1 MEEWPHERILS
12 GQRKIFLYRW
22 HSGASDYFIW
32 NCHQHA
38 FVIAGSMSRP
48 RLLPE
53 KSFPGYA
60 YLPGK
65 HPHPIRDPLGHS
77 YQSDPVTV
85 VTVEESLTSNVFRWG
100 IDLFNHGYY
109 WEAHEAWEPLW
120 HAAKQSAQHRLFF
133 KGLILLA
140 AAGVK
145 IREGKRVAAAR
156 HAARAAALFRQVA
169 LLQSRLFE
177 AAIGMTPAALAV
189 EAEAATTLPV
199 VLREPMPGLPEPV
212 FNFIL
217 APKSGDGR

>member
-1 MEEWPHERILS
+1 M
-12 GQRKIFLYRW
+12 
-22 HSGASDYFIW
+22 
-32 NCHQHA
+32 
-38 FVIAGSMSRP
+38 
-48 RLLPE
+48 
-53 KSFPGYA
+53 
-60 YLPGK
+60 
-65 HPHPIRDPLGHS
+65 
-77 YQSDPVTV
+77 
-85 VTVEESLTSNVFRWG
+85 FRWG

>member
-1 MEEWPHERILS
+1 M
-12 GQRKIFLYRW
+12 F
-22 HSGASDYFIW
+22 
-32 NCHQHA
+32 
-38 FVIAGSMSRP
+38 RP

-53 KSFPGYA
+53 KSFPSYA

-65 HPHPIRDPLGHS
+65 YPHPVRDPLGHS
-77 YQSDPVTV
+77 YRSDPVTV
-85 VTVEESLTSNVFRWG
+85 AVGEALGSDVFLWG

-120 HAAKQSAQHRLFF
+120 QAAKQSAQHRLFF

-156 HAARAAALFRQVA
+156 HATRAAGLFRQVG
-169 LLQSRLFE
+169 SPGGLFE
-177 AAIGMTPAALAV
+177 KALGMTPAALAEHAQAIV
-189 EAEAATTLPV
+189 AYPV
-199 VLREPMPGLPEPV
+199 VLREPKSAEPEPA

-217 APKSGDGR
+217 APVSESV

>member
-1 MEEWPHERILS
+1 MT
-12 GQRKIFLYRW
+12 
-22 HSGASDYFIW
+22 GASDYFIW
-32 NCHQHA
+32 NCYQRA
-38 FVIAGSMSRP
+38 FMIAESMSRP
-48 RLLPE
+48 RLVPE
-53 KSFPGYA
+53 RNFPGYA

-65 HPHPIRDPLGHS
+65 HPHPVRDPLGHS

-85 VTVEESLTSNVFRWG
+85 VAVEVSLSSNVFRWG

-156 HAARAAALFRQVA
+156 HAARAAALFRRVA
-169 LLQSRLFE
+169 LLPSRPFE
-177 AAIGMTPAALAV
+177 AALGITPAALAV
-189 EAEAATTLPV
+189 EAEAATTFPTALQ
-199 VLREPMPGLPEPV
+199 EPTPGQLPEPV
-212 FNFIL
+212 LNIIL
-217 APKSGDGR
+217 APKSARR

>member
-1 MEEWPHERILS
+1 
-12 GQRKIFLYRW
+12 
-22 HSGASDYFIW
+22 
-32 NCHQHA
+32 
-38 FVIAGSMSRP
+38 MSRR

-53 KSFPGYA
+53 KNFPGYA

-65 HPHPIRDPLGHS
+65 HPHPVRDPLGHS

-85 VTVEESLTSNVFRWG
+85 VAVEESLSSNGFRWG

-120 HAAKQSAQHRLFF
+120 HAAKQGTQHRLLF

-156 HAARAAALFRQVA
+156 HAARAAALFRRVA
-169 LLQSRLFE
+169 PLPSRPFE
-177 AAIGMTPAALAV
+177 AALGMTPAKLAV
-189 EAEAATTLPV
+189 HAETATTFPA
-199 VLREPMPGLPEPV
+199 VLREPMPGQPEPV
-212 FNFIL
+212 FDFIL
-217 APKSGDGR
+217 APKSECV